1 MLTSAFSACQN
12 LLPRRDRQW
21 FSKCISGTWLGFK
34 SPSLFNPIVGANNN
48 KKRRKNYGTKT
59 DGNKNNQNHR
69 SDSTLPEH

>member
-1 MLTSAFSACQN
+1 MLTSAF
-12 LLPRRDRQW
+12 LGLPKLFPRRNRQW

-69 SDSTLPEH
+69 SDSPLFEH